1 MNRLSHLKKTLEKN
15 ICDNLVYENLEF
27 ILLDYNSTDGLENW
41 AKNDLKNYIEKGI
54 LKYYRTSEP
63 NSFHRSHSRNV
74 AMKLA
79 SGDIV
84 CNLDADNFLGEDF
97 AFYVNFS
104 FSFNKEVFM
113 TSGFKNGSYGKVC
126 VRKEHFL
133 KIRGY
138 DERMSGWGYEDDD
151 LYFRLN
157 LLGLNQINF
166 LEKEFTEFIGHPLED
181 SFKNDKNISNITN
194 ILINRI
200 SQNKTDLIFLLSDG
214 KFKYVS
220 VSRQNDLIF
229 EEPKLEKP
237 IELGKYQLL
246 NNLLDLH
253 FKSETRKKLVLTK
266 HQNSF
271 ISDDLKFHSLTDE
284 ILINWLKILLTS
296 LENKALFTNK
306 KNEKEIISNKSI
318 WGETVLETFML

>member
-1 MNRLSHLKKTLEKN
+1 MNRLPHLKDTLLKN
-15 ICDNLVYENLEF
+15 IEDNISYKELEF
-27 ILLDYNSTDGLENW
+27 ILLDYNSSDGLEEW
-41 AKNDLKNYIEKGI
+41 VRLKLTKYIDDGI

-63 NSFHRSHSRNV
+63 KSFHRSHSRNV
-74 AMKLA
+74 AMKLG

-84 CNLDADNFLGEDF
+84 CNLDADNFLGKDF
-97 AFYVNFS
+97 AFYVNFN

-113 TSGFKNGSYGKVC
+113 TSGLKNGSYGKVC
-126 VRKEHFL
+126 ARKEHFL

-157 LLGLNQINF
+157 LLGLNQVNYF
-166 LEKEFTEFIGHPLED
+166 EKEFTKFIDHPLED
-181 SFKNDKNISNITN
+181 SFINDKNISNITD

-200 SQNKTDLIFLLSDG
+200 SQNKTELIFLLSDG

-229 EEPKLEKP
+229 EDPKLEKP
-237 IELGKYQLL
+237 LEQGKYQLL
-246 NNLLDLH
+246 NNLLDLQ
-253 FKSETRKKLVLTK
+253 FKSETRKNLVLTK

-271 ISDDLKFHSLTDE
+271 ISDDLKFHSLTDKV
-284 ILINWLKILLTS
+284 LINRLKILLTS